1 MRLVAERTP
10 ETNVVKQFLRPEDVA
25 WLLLFAILGFCQED
39 RNYSADIVLV
49 CLAIVQVIEPKVP
62 ALSSP
67 RGHIAVLLL
76 KMLLC
81 YLLVGYSHGIN
92 SSFYVIFLLPIISAA
107 TTLDL
112 LGTVAFIALAC
123 VAYAS
128 FLFFVNWEQEYIP
141 LPQWKLLGLRI
152 SFFPVVGLLVYQ
164 QARGKRDEME
174 RTRAAAEQ
182 LAASNRSLRET
193 QATLRRSER
202 LAALGQL
209 TAGLAHELRNPLGTI
224 KASAEMLHKPSIL
237 QRPEIAEELAGYIA
251 TEVDRTNSLVSRF
264 LDFARPLALHPQRA
278 DLRET
283 VAQSVAQVQSRADAR
298 QVKVETD
305 LPSAPVEFSFDAG
318 LLSVALLNLLQNA
331 IDASESG
338 GSVAVSVRNNPE
350 SVRITVADHG
360 AGIAE
365 ENLESIFNPFFTTK
379 ENGTGLGLALVAKIV
394 DEHQGKITVRSRAGE
409 GSVFE
414 IVLPCPE
421 RI

>member
-1 MRLVAERTP
+1 MAETTAARK
-10 ETNVVKQFLRPEDVA
+10 VLQQLLRPEDIA

-39 RNYSADIVLV
+39 QDYSADIVLV
-49 CLAIVQVIEPKVP
+49 CLAIVQVAEPKIA
-62 ALSSP
+62 ALSTP
-67 RGHIAVLLL
+67 RGHLGALLL

-81 YLLVGYSHGIN
+81 YLLVGYAHGIA
-92 SSFYVIFLLPIISAA
+92 SSFYVIFLLPIVSAA

-128 FLFFVNWEQEYIP
+128 FLFFVDWEQQYIAP
-141 LPQWKLLGLRI
+141 AQWKLLGLRI

-164 QARGKRDEME
+164 QARGKRDEMA
-174 RTRAAAEQ
+174 RTKAAAEL
-182 LAASNRSLRET
+182 LAESNRSLRET
-193 QATLRRSER
+193 QVSLRRSER

-224 KASAEMLHKPSIL
+224 KASAEMLTKPFTL
-237 QRPEIAEELAGYIA
+237 QKTEIAEELAGYIA

-264 LDFARPLALHPQRA
+264 LDFARPLALHPQSA

-283 VAQSVAQVQSRADAR
+283 INYVVAQVHTRAEAR
-298 QVKVETD
+298 QVQIQIHVPPE
-305 LPSAPVEFSFDAG
+305 PVRFSFDAD

-331 IDASESG
+331 IDASQAG
-338 GSVAVSVRNNPE
+338 KSVSISVVHTE
-350 SVRITVADHG
+350 EWTRITVADQG
-360 AGIAE
+360 SGIAQ

-379 ENGTGLGLALVAKIV
+379 DNGTGLGLALVAKIV
-394 DEHQGKITVRSRAGE
+394 DEHQGKISVRSRLGE
-409 GSVFE
+409 NSVFE
-414 IVLPCPE
+414 IMLPHPN